1 MAFLPNLGGPAVS
14 LLPLSIGYMQVAQ
27 LRFKRREQRP
37 YFSVERVSR
46 PDCRGTGG
54 MREIVAAIFGK

>member
-27 LRFKRREQRP
+27 LRFKRREQNP
-37 YFSVERVSR
+37 TSQWKECQDQIVEEQV
-46 PDCRGTGG
+46 G
-54 MREIVAAIFGK
+54 

>member
-1 MAFLPNLGGPAVS
+1 MAFLPNLAGPAVS

-27 LRFKRREQRP
+27 LRVKRREQRP
-37 YFSVERVSR
+37 CFSVERVSR
-46 PDCRGTGG
+46 PDCRTGG